1 MIKLD
6 YLKKLIQK
14 SQLEIALSTESWK
27 NFLAFAAQ
35 IYKYDYTSALLCYA
49 QNPDA
54 KTLAQADIWQR
65 VGRTVN
71 DDAKPVYVIEDAGN
85 LLRVSC
91 IYDVSDTSGSP
102 ETIPMPWQLPKENR
116 LDILQGLEDRYHM
129 GNHDGIFDQRLQG
142 IIESAVQESYNLYS
156 EEIFEMLKATSLEKL
171 DDIEIDSMIQE
182 FLTDSITYMVYCRLD
197 PASPILKSLI
207 FDGLPL
213 FQPQT
218 HLSILGTATVKHSS
232 DILRHIET
240 AIKQRRTQDESHRK
254 DITERTSGQIRDKI
268 QEVSGGNAARPIR
281 DSFHESGSDG
291 TLPADGAGS
300 ERIRGN
306 SADKAAQ
313 RNTPAENREH
323 NGADSVQQLVAQ
335 NSGGNHA
342 ERHRLPEIEQ
352 SEQGAVSDEAVPSP
366 ILDTLNGEDAY
377 LAFVSEEDFRDIYLF
392 SALTECSQEHR
403 QVIYNFYLSNP
414 KASDATK
421 FLKNLE
427 GIHGS
432 SITFRNG
439 YDGFYFFNGKGLEL
453 SVRLPEG
460 DYHRTA
466 SWSVVQK
473 EIRTMIAEGRY
484 LIPEPVQQPQQLS
497 LFDAFVSSTPAK
509 ASGKTGSTSDFD
521 EQNPD
526 VLLQNNVANLEQSE
540 EHIPTPLTLP
550 TKPIL
555 IKSVPTNNQ
564 SPQIEHQTEIVAA
577 FKQGEFVRV
586 PWGEEDL
593 QGKILTYGNQSVTL
607 FIGPYSWSVQVIER
621 DYFDLHAELT
631 QAIDT
636 QAVENLS
643 NFHYSDT
650 SELTGGQ
657 KTHYKDNVQAII
669 LLKRLENEH
678 RWATPEEQCILSRYV
693 GWGGISQAFDGRND
707 SWTKEYQELKQLL
720 TPEEY
725 TAARASTLTAF
736 YTPPAVI
743 QAIHAGLVNFG
754 FTGGN
759 ISEPA
764 CGIGRFFGH
773 LPADIEKNSKLY
785 GVELDSITG
794 RIAQQLY
801 QNADIQ
807 IKGYEK
813 AVYPDN
819 FFDVSI
825 GNVPFG
831 EFKVSDTRYD
841 KMNLLI
847 HDYFFIKALDKT
859 RPGGLLTFVTS
870 KGTMDKA
877 NDTVRRYIAQRAE
890 LIGAIRLPN
899 TMMKAEANTEV
910 TTDII
915 FLQKRE
921 KLIDAEPEWIHLAQ
935 TEDGVPVNS
944 YFADHPEMMLGKMV
958 YSSNMY
964 GNAKDTALI
973 SRKDSDW
980 RNEIMDAITK
990 LQATYSEPIMQTNA
1004 GSPEEVIPATPEVK
1018 NFSFTIVDDRIYFRE
1033 NSQMIKRDFTGIREQ
1048 RVRGM
1053 IEIRKAMREVIRVQS
1068 NDFPEKA
1075 IQDTQAELNHLYD
1088 DYVKKYGYLTDK
1100 GNRIAF
1106 SEDSDY
1112 PLLCSL
1118 ESINEDGAV
1127 QKAAIFT
1134 KRTIRQPHNITHVDT
1149 ALEALPL
1156 CLNEKGKLD
1165 LSYISKLTGKTKEQV
1180 VEELGGTIYKDP
1192 IEGNYVTADDYLS
1205 GNVRQKLSIAQA
1217 AAAED
1222 AQYQINVEALTKVQ
1236 PKDIDAS
1243 QIDIRLGSPLLDTDE
1258 IRQFVLDTL
1267 EPPVSLQKFKV
1278 IYVPSEA
1285 LWKVNG
1291 VPHSL
1296 VGNNVKAT
1304 KNFGTH
1310 RMNAYELLEQS
1321 LNQKS
1326 PTIRDRKEDN
1336 TYVVN
1341 PKETAA
1347 AREKQKAL
1355 ERKFED
1361 WIFRDPERRERLT
1374 RKYNDIY
1381 NNIRLRQYD
1390 GSYLTFPGMTPEINL
1405 RPHQRNAV
1413 ARILNSGNALLAHCV
1428 GAGKTYTMVTA
1439 AMEGK
1444 RLGLWNKSM
1453 FVVPGH
1459 LLEQWANDFLTLYP
1473 GAKILIATKQDFER
1487 IKRQRLISRIAL
1499 SDIDAVIIANTS
1511 FEKIPVSPERQERI
1525 IQEQIASLE
1534 DAMDLALDEN
1544 DEDWTIKQME
1554 RTKKTLQERLER
1566 LSDQSRKDDL
1576 LTFEE
1581 LGVDQLFV
1589 DEAHYYKNLF
1599 IPTKMTN
1606 VAGISSSHAIKS
1618 TDLLIKIDYLSE
1630 LHHKQMGVVFATGTP
1645 VSNSMAELF
1654 VMMRYLEYDK
1664 LVELG
1669 LQHFDAWA
1677 AQFGRKVA
1685 SLELTPDGTQ
1695 YRYKTRFAEFVNLP
1709 ELMNL
1714 YSLVADIQTAEML
1727 KLPVPALKGGK
1738 AQIIVAKPS
1747 TDQLDLVDDIIE
1759 CFEKIHNGAV
1769 EPWEDNAL
1777 KETHRGRCGALDMRV
1792 LDPSYEDFEGSKINL
1807 AVKNIFD
1814 IWQQSSA
1821 KKSTQMIF
1829 CDLSTPKMI
1838 KMEVKDGVAEMAEAP
1853 FSVYDDIK
1861 TKLEQKGIPKHEIA
1875 FIHQAKTDKQKES
1888 LFADMRAGRVRIL
1901 LGSTTKMGA
1910 GTNAQRKIVA
1920 IHHLDCPWR
1929 PGDLEQRNGRAFRQG
1944 NENDEVAEYR
1954 YVTEGT
1960 FDAYSWQIL
1969 EQKQKFIGQVSTGQ
1983 CIERHAKDI
1992 DETVLDYA
2000 TVKMLSTNDPR
2011 IKQREELRVRV
2022 SELYTLK
2029 AQYNSERYAMED
2041 DFVKYL
2047 PQKVLLCKQTIRNFE
2062 RDRQSRNAET
2072 KPDFVIELFGK
2083 QYDKR
2088 KIAGEII
2095 LQKAKSYFADG
2106 EYFPIGHY
2114 RGFDLELTYSLL
2126 NRTHILS
2133 IKGAA
2138 RHNIDLGEDP
2148 LGCIARMDNIL
2159 NDMEKVIENNR
2170 KSAEYAQQQLTE
2182 LKAQL
2187 DAPWEHELELTE
2199 KAAQLEKLDIELSQD
2214 MNKGGNAYEETLEV
2228 DNYEIE
2234 EPEMEIT

>member
-1 MIKLD
+1 MITLD

-14 SQLEIALSTESWK
+14 SQLEIASSTESWK
-27 NFLAFAAQ
+27 NFLLFTSQ

-49 QNPDA
+49 QNPAA
-54 KTLAQADIWQR
+54 KALAQQTIWQK
-65 VGRTVN
+65 VGRKLN
-71 DDAKPVYVIEDAGN
+71 EDARPVYVIEDAGDQ
-85 LLRVSC
+85 LRVSC
-91 IYDVSDTSGSP
+91 VYDVSDTSGPP
-102 ETIPMPWQLPKENR
+102 ETIPIPWQVGTGKRME
-116 LDILQGLEDRYHM
+116 ILQTLEDRYSI
-129 GNHDGIFDQRLQG
+129 GNHDGVFDQRLQG
-142 IIESAVQESYNLYS
+142 VIESAVQESYNLYS
-156 EEIFEMLKATSLEKL
+156 EEIFGMLKATSLEKL

-182 FLTDSITYMVYCRLD
+182 FLTDSITYMVYSRLD
-197 PASPILKSLI
+197 PKNPIRESLI
-207 FDGLPL
+207 FDGLSL

-218 HLSILGTATVKHSS
+218 HLSILGTATIKHSS

-240 AIKQRRTQDESHRK
+240 TIKQRSTQDESHRK
-254 DITERTSGQIRDKI
+254 HLTERTAGQIRDKV
-268 QEVSGGNAARPIR
+268 QEVAGGNAARPIR
-281 DSFHESGSDG
+281 DSLHESGADG
-291 TLPADGAGS
+291 TLPAAGAGS
-300 ERIRGN
+300 ERLRGN
-306 SADKAAQ
+306 RSDQAAPG
-313 RNTPAENREH
+313 NSPAENRGH
-323 NGADSVQQLVAQ
+323 NAADSVQQLASQ
-335 NSGGNHA
+335 DSGGNHA
-342 ERHRLPEIEQ
+342 ERRHLPQIEQ
-352 SEQGAVSDEAVPSP
+352 PEQGAASEEAAPPHIS
-366 ILDTLNGEDAY
+366 DTLNGEDAY
-377 LAFVSEEDFRDIYLF
+377 LAFVSEEDFKNIYLF
-392 SALTECSQEHR
+392 SVLTKCSIEHR
-403 QVIYNFYLSNP
+403 QTVCDFYQSNP
-414 KASDATK
+414 KASDAIS
-421 FLKNLE
+421 FLKKIE
-427 GIHGS
+427 GIHGAS
-432 SITFRNG
+432 TTFPNG
-439 YDGFYFFNGKGLEL
+439 YHGFYMYGGKGLDL

-460 DYHRTA
+460 EYSRTA
-466 SWSVVQK
+466 SWSMVQK
-473 EIRTMIAEGRY
+473 EIHTMILEDRY
-484 LIPEPVQQPQQLS
+484 LVPEPAHPTQQLS
-497 LFDAFVSSTPAK
+497 FFDSI
-509 ASGKTGSTSDFD
+509 ASQTTNNAADKTGSASEFSIPLSK
-521 EQNPD
+521 EK
-526 VLLQNNVANLEQSE
+526 AIAEQSE
-540 EHIPTPLTLP
+540 PKKPTPIPSVVQTQEI
-550 TKPIL
+550 PIEPD
-555 IKSVPTNNQ
+555 KKVSDT
-564 SPQIEHQTEIVAA
+564 PQQERPLEIIAQ
-577 FKQGEFVRV
+577 FKQGDSVHV
-586 PWGEEDL
+586 LWGEKEL
-593 QGKILTYGNQSVTL
+593 HGKILTYGDQSVTL
-607 FIGPYSWSVQVIER
+607 FIGPYSWSAQVIER
-621 DYFDLHAELT
+621 DYFDLHAVLDET
-631 QAIDT
+631 DVTEI
-636 QAVENLS
+636 VNKPS
-643 NFHYSDT
+643 NFHYPDA
-650 SELTGGQ
+650 SEFTGGQ
-657 KTHYKDNVQAII
+657 KTHYKDNVQAIT
-669 LLKRLENEH
+669 LLQTLETEH
-678 RWATPEEQCILSRYV
+678 RWATTEEQSVLSRYV
-693 GWGGISQAFDGRND
+693 GWGGISQAFDSRND

-720 TPEEY
+720 SPEEY

-743 QAIHAGLVNFG
+743 RAIHTALTNFG
-754 FTGGN
+754 FVGGN

-773 LPADIEKNSKLY
+773 LPEAIEKNTRLY

-859 RPGGLLTFVTS
+859 RPGGLLAFVTS

-877 NDTVRRYIAQRAE
+877 NDSVRRYIAQRAE

-899 TMMKAEANTEV
+899 TMMKTEANTEV

-915 FLQKRE
+915 FLQKRD
-921 KLIDAEPEWIHLAQ
+921 KLIDVEPDWIHLAY
-935 TEDGVPVNS
+935 TEDGIPVNS
-944 YFADHPEMMLGKMV
+944 YFADHPDMMLGKMV

-964 GNAKDTALI
+964 GSAKDTTLI
-973 SRKDSDW
+973 PHKDSDW
-980 RNEIMDAITK
+980 RNEIMDAISK
-990 LQATYSEPIMQTNA
+990 LQATYSEPVMKTD
-1004 GSPEEVIPATPEVK
+1004 GDLLEDVIPATPDVK
-1018 NFSFTIVDDRIYFRE
+1018 NFSFTIVEDKIYFRE
-1033 NSQMIKRDFTGIREQ
+1033 NSQMIRKDFTGIREQ
-1048 RVRGM
+1048 RIRGM
-1053 IEIRKAMREVIRVQS
+1053 IAIRKAMREVIRVQS

-1075 IQDTQAELNHLYD
+1075 IQDTQSELNRLYD
-1088 DYVKKYGYLTDK
+1088 DYIKKYGYLTDK
-1100 GNRIAF
+1100 GNRISF

-1118 ESINEDGAV
+1118 ESIDEDGAV

-1134 KRTIRQPHNITHVDT
+1134 KRTIRQPHNVTHADT
-1149 ALEALPL
+1149 VLEALPIS
-1156 CLNEKGKLD
+1156 LNEKGCLD
-1165 LSYISKLTGKTKEQV
+1165 LTYIAKLTDKTEKQV
-1180 VEELGGTIYKDP
+1180 IEELGPVIFKDP
-1192 IEGNYVTADDYLS
+1192 IDGCYQTADEYLS
-1205 GNVRQKLSIAQA
+1205 GNVREKLSIAQA
-1217 AAAED
+1217 AATED
-1222 AQYQINVEALTKVQ
+1222 AQYQINVDALTKVQ

-1243 QIDIRLGSPLLDTDE
+1243 QIDIRLGSPLLDTDD
-1258 IRQFVLDTL
+1258 IRQFVMETLD
-1267 EPPVSLQKFKV
+1267 PPVSLQKFKI
-1278 IYVPSEA
+1278 IYVSSEA
-1285 LWKVNG
+1285 LWKVTS
-1291 VPHSL
+1291 VPHAL

-1326 PTIRDRKEDN
+1326 PTIRDRKADN

-1355 ERKFED
+1355 ERNFND
-1361 WIFRDPERRERLT
+1361 WVFRDPERRERLT

-1390 GSYLTFPGMTPEINL
+1390 GSYLTFPGMTPEIAL

-1459 LLEQWANDFLTLYP
+1459 LLDQWANDFLTLYP

-1487 IKRQRLISRIAL
+1487 IKRHRLIARIAL

-1511 FEKIPVSPERQERI
+1511 FEKIPVSSERQERI
-1525 IQEQIASLE
+1525 IQEQINSLI
-1534 DAMDLALDEN
+1534 DAMELAQDEN

-1554 RTKKTLQERLER
+1554 RAKKSLEERLER
-1566 LSDQSRKDDL
+1566 LASQSHKDDL

-1581 LGVDQLFV
+1581 LGIDQLFI

-1618 TDLLIKIDYLSE
+1618 TDLLIKIDYLLE

-1645 VSNSMAELF
+1645 VSNSMAELY
-1654 VMMRYLEYDK
+1654 VMMRYLEYAK

-1727 KLPVPALKGGK
+1727 KLPVPAMKGGK
-1738 AQIIVAKPS
+1738 PQIIVAKPS
-1747 TDQLDLVDDIIE
+1747 PDQLDLVEDIIE
-1759 CFEKIHNGAV
+1759 CFEKIHNGV
-1769 EPWEDNAL
+1769 VKPWEDNAL

-1792 LDPSYEDFEGSKINL
+1792 LDPSYEDFEGSKVNL
-1807 AVKNIFD
+1807 AVRNIFE

-1838 KMEVKDGVAEMAEAP
+1838 KMEVKDGVAEMVEPPP
-1853 FSVYDDIK
+1853 FSVYEDIK
-1861 TKLEQKGIPKHEIA
+1861 AKLEQMGVPRHEIA
-1875 FIHQAKTDKQKES
+1875 FIHDAKTDKQKES

-1910 GTNAQRKIVA
+1910 GTNAQRKIIA

-1969 EQKQKFIGQVSTGQ
+1969 EQKQKFISQVSTGQ
-1983 CIERHAKDI
+1983 CIERHAQDI

-2029 AQYNSERYAMED
+2029 AQYNSERYTMED
-2041 DFVKYL
+2041 DYLKRL
-2047 PQKVLLCKQTIRNFE
+2047 PQKISLCHQIARNFE
-2062 RDRQSRNAET
+2062 KDLQTRNSETQS
-2072 KPDFVIELFGK
+2072 DFAIELFGK
-2083 QYDKR
+2083 RYDKR

-2095 LQKAKSYFADG
+2095 LQKAKSHFVDG

-2114 RGFDLELTYSLL
+2114 RGFEMELTYSILT
-2126 NRTHILS
+2126 RTHILS
-2133 IKGAA
+2133 LRGTA
-2138 RHNIDLGEDP
+2138 RHNVDLGEDP
-2148 LGCIARMDNIL
+2148 LGCIARLDNTL
-2159 NDMEKVIENNR
+2159 NDMENVIDKNR
-2170 KSAEYAQQQLTE
+2170 KSSEYAQQQLTE
-2182 LKAQL
+2182 LKVQL
-2187 DAPWEHELELTE
+2187 DTTWEHEQELTE

-2214 MNKGGNAYEETLEV
+2214 MSGGNATSHEDVQEGDLDYEM
-2228 DNYEIE
+2228 E
-2234 EPEMEIT
+2234 EPEMKMT

>member
-1 MIKLD
+1 MITLD

-14 SQLEIALSTESWK
+14 SQLEISSSTSSWTE
-27 NFLAFAAQ
+27 FLTFAARV
-35 IYKYDYTSALLCYA
+35 YKYDFTSTLLAYSQYPNAEALA
-49 QNPDA
+49 TA
-54 KTLAQADIWQR
+54 EIWQK

-71 DDAKPVYVIEDAGN
+71 EDAKPVYVIEDAGN

-116 LDILQGLEDRYHM
+116 LDILQDLEDRYHM
-129 GNHDGIFDQRLQG
+129 GNRDGIFDQRLQG
-142 IIESAVQESYNLYS
+142 IIENAVQESYNLYS

-182 FLTDSITYMVYCRLD
+182 FLTDSITYIVYSRLD
-197 PASPILKSLI
+197 PANPILKSLI

-254 DITERTSGQIRDKI
+254 DITERTSGQIRDKV

-281 DSFHESGSDG
+281 DSFHESGSDS

-306 SADKAAQ
+306 SADQATQ

-323 NGADSVQQLVAQ
+323 NGTDSVQQLATQ
-335 NSGGNHA
+335 DSGRDHT
-342 ERHRLPEIEQ
+342 ERHRLSEIEYPEKGAA
-352 SEQGAVSDEAVPSP
+352 SEEAAPSHIP
-366 ILDTLNGEDAY
+366 DTLNGEDAY
-377 LAFVSEEDFRDIYLF
+377 LAFVSEDDFRNIYLF
-392 SALTECSQEHR
+392 SALTKCSIEHR
-403 QVIYNFYLSNP
+403 QTVYDFYRSNP
-414 KASDATK
+414 KAADAIQ
-421 FLKNLE
+421 FLKKLENL
-427 GIHGS
+427 HGA
-432 SITFRNG
+432 SISFSNA
-439 YDGFYFFNGKGLEL
+439 YHGFYWYGGKGLEL
-453 SVRLPEG
+453 TIDLPEG
-460 DYHRTA
+460 EYSRTA
-466 SWSVVQK
+466 SWSMVQK
-473 EIRTMIAEGRY
+473 EIRTMILEDRY
-484 LIPEPVQQPQQLS
+484 LVPKPAQQAQQLS
-497 LFDAFVSSTPAK
+497 FFDSITSATTNHTPD
-509 ASGKTGSTSDFD
+509 KTGSTSEFLHQ
-521 EQNPD
+521 EYEMP
-526 VLLQNNVANLEQSE
+526 LQNTATEQKKLEN
-540 EHIPTPLTLP
+540 PAPALP
-550 TKPIL
+550 
-555 IKSVPTNNQ
+555 N
-564 SPQIEHQTEIVAA
+564 PQIQENRIESVQEHQKAQEQLQPDEKITP
-577 FKQGEFVRV
+577 FKQGDSVHV
-586 PWGEEDL
+586 LWGEREL
-593 QGKILTYGNQSVTL
+593 HGKILTYGNYNVTL
-607 FIGPYSWSVQVIER
+607 FVGPYSWSHQVLER
-621 DYFDLHAELT
+621 KYFDLHAEREE
-631 QAIDT
+631 AI
-636 QAVENLS
+636 ANNPS
-643 NFHYSDT
+643 NFHYPDA
-650 SELTGGQ
+650 SEFTGGQ
-657 KTHYKDNVQAII
+657 KIHYKDNVQAII

-693 GWGGISQAFDGRND
+693 GWGGISQAFDSRNE
-707 SWTKEYQELKQLL
+707 SWTKEYKELKQLL

-725 TAARASTLTAF
+725 LAARASTLTAF

-921 KLIDAEPEWIHLAQ
+921 KLIDIEPDWIHLAY

-944 YFADHPEMMLGKMV
+944 YFTDHPEMMLGKMIF
-958 YSSNMY
+958 SSNMY

-973 SRKDSDW
+973 PHEDSDW
-980 RNEIMDAITK
+980 RNEIMDAVSK
-990 LQATYSEPIMQTNA
+990 LQAAYSEPIMEADT
-1004 GSPEEVIPATPEVK
+1004 GSPEDVIPATPDVK
-1018 NFSFTIVDDRIYFRE
+1018 NFSYTIVDDKIYFRE
-1033 NSQMIKRDFTGIREQ
+1033 NSQMTKRDFAGIREQ

-1053 IEIRKAMREVIRVQS
+1053 IAIRKTMREVIRVQS

-1075 IQDTQAELNHLYD
+1075 IHDTQRKLNGLYD

-1100 GNRIAF
+1100 GNRLAF

-1118 ESINEDGAV
+1118 ESVDEDGSV

-1134 KRTIRQPHNITHVDT
+1134 KRTIRQPHNITHADT

-1156 CLNEKGKLD
+1156 CLNDKGKLD
-1165 LSYISKLTGKTKEQV
+1165 LSYISKLTDKTENQV
-1180 VEELGGTIYKDP
+1180 IEELGGTIFKDP
-1192 IEGNYVTADDYLS
+1192 IDDHFVTSDEYLS
-1205 GNVRQKLSIAQA
+1205 GNVREKLSIAQD
-1217 AAAED
+1217 AAAEND
-1222 AQYQINVEALTKVQ
+1222 LYQINVDALIKVQ

-1243 QIDIRLGSPLLDTDE
+1243 QIDIRLGSPLLDTDD
-1258 IRQFVLDTL
+1258 IRQFVMETL
-1267 EPPVSLQKFKV
+1267 EPPVLLQKFKI

-1291 VPHSL
+1291 VPRAL

-1326 PTIRDRKEDN
+1326 PTIRDRQEDN

-1361 WIFRDPERRERLT
+1361 WVFKDPARRERLT

-1381 NNIRLRQYD
+1381 NNIRLRQFD
-1390 GSYLTFPGMTPEINL
+1390 GSYLTFPGMTPEISL
-1405 RPHQRNAV
+1405 REHQRNAV

-1428 GAGKTYTMVTA
+1428 GAGKTYTMIAA

-1459 LLEQWANDFLTLYP
+1459 LLDQWANDFLTLYP
-1473 GAKILIATKQDFER
+1473 GAKILLATKQDFER
-1487 IKRQRLISRIAL
+1487 IKRHRLIARIAL
-1499 SDIDAVIIANTS
+1499 SDIDAVVIANTS
-1511 FEKIPVSPERQERI
+1511 FEKIPVSPERQGRI

-1534 DAMDLALDEN
+1534 DAMELALDEN

-1554 RTKKTLQERLER
+1554 RTKKTLEERLER
-1566 LSDQSRKDDL
+1566 LSNQSRKDDL

-1581 LGVDQLFV
+1581 LGIDQLFI

-1618 TDLLIKIDYLSE
+1618 TDLLIKIDYLLE
-1630 LHHKQMGVVFATGTP
+1630 MHHKQMGVVFATGTP
-1645 VSNSMAELF
+1645 VSNSMAELY
-1654 VMMRYLEYDK
+1654 VMMRYLEYAK

-1709 ELMNL
+1709 ELMTL

-1747 TDQLDLVDDIIE
+1747 PDQLDLVEDIIQ
-1759 CFEKIHNGAV
+1759 CFERIHSGAV
-1769 EPWEDNAL
+1769 KPWEDNAL

-1792 LDPSYEDFEGSKINL
+1792 LDPCYEDFEGSKVNL
-1807 AVKNIFD
+1807 AVKNIFS
-1814 IWQQSSA
+1814 IWEQTSA

-1829 CDLSTPKMI
+1829 CDLSTPRMV
-1838 KMEVKDGVAEMAEAP
+1838 KMEVKDGVAEMVEPPP
-1853 FSVYDDIK
+1853 FSVYEDIK
-1861 TKLEQKGIPKHEIA
+1861 IKLEQLGIPKHEIA
-1875 FIHQAKTDKQKES
+1875 FIHDAKTDKQKES

-1901 LGSTTKMGA
+1901 LGSTAKMGA
-1910 GTNAQRKIVA
+1910 GTNAQRKIIA
-1920 IHHLDCPWR
+1920 LHHLDCPWR

-1944 NENDEVAEYR
+1944 NENDEVAEFR

-1969 EQKQKFIGQVSTGQ
+1969 EQKQKFISQVSTGQ
-1983 CIERHAKDI
+1983 CIERHAQDI

-2029 AQYNSERYAMED
+2029 AQYNSERYTMED
-2041 DFVKYL
+2041 DCLKRL
-2047 PQKVLLCKQTIRNFE
+2047 PQKISLCQQIVRNFE
-2062 RDRQSRNAET
+2062 KDLQTRNSET
-2072 KPDFVIELFGK
+2072 QPDFLIELFGK

-2095 LQKAKSYFADG
+2095 LQKAKSRFVDG

-2114 RGFDLELTYSLL
+2114 RGFSVELTYSLL
-2126 NRTHILS
+2126 TRTHVVSLR
-2133 IKGAA
+2133 GVA

-2148 LGCIARMDNIL
+2148 LGSIARLDNAL
-2159 NDMEKVIENNR
+2159 NDMEDIIDKNQ
-2170 KSAEYAQQQLTE
+2170 KAAEYAQQQLAE
-2182 LKAQL
+2182 LKVQL
-2187 DAPWEHELELTE
+2187 DIPWEHEQELTE

-2214 MNKGGNAYEETLEV
+2214 MNQGNGAAYEETQETDIDYEV
-2228 DNYEIE
+2228 EA
-2234 EPEMEIT
+2234 PEMEIT

>member
-1 MIKLD
+1 MATID
-6 YLKKLIQK
+6 ELKRTIQK
-14 SQLEIALSTESWK
+14 ALLDISSSTDSWK
-27 NFLAFAAQ
+27 HFLSFASR
-35 IYKYDYTSALLCYA
+35 IYKYDFTSCLLAYS
-49 QNPDA
+49 QYPDA
-54 KTLAQADIWQR
+54 KALATKKIWQK

-71 DDAKPVYVIEDAGN
+71 EDAPPIYIIEDTGE
-85 LLRVSC
+85 LLRLSSV
-91 IYDVSDTSGSP
+91 YDVSDTSGAP
-102 ETIPMPWQLPKENR
+102 ETLPAFWKLPAENR
-116 LDILQGLEDRYHM
+116 TEILQNLENRYDTE
-129 GNHDGIFDQRLQG
+129 NHGGIFDQRLQG
-142 IIESAVQESYNLYS
+142 IIECAVQESYNLYS
-156 EEIFEMLKATSLEKL
+156 TEIFEMLKATSLEKL

-197 PASPILKSLI
+197 PDSTILKSLI
-207 FDGLPL
+207 FDGLSL

-218 HLSILGTATVKHSS
+218 HLAILGTAAVKHSS
-232 DILRHIET
+232 DILRQIEAT
-240 AIKQRRTQDESHRK
+240 MKQNIRGTQNESYREHSDERAAGQVR
-254 DITERTSGQIRDKI
+254 DEVQEVFGGNPARQIR
-268 QEVSGGNAARPIR
+268 GTL
-281 DSFHESGSDG
+281 HESRADAGM
-291 TLPADGAGS
+291 PADGTGS
-300 ERIRGN
+300 KRVRGN
-306 SADKAAQ
+306 SVDPTAQ
-313 RNTPAENREH
+313 GNFPAESRGH
-323 NGADSVQQLVAQ
+323 DAADTVQQLASE
-335 NSGGNHA
+335 NSGGNHF
-342 ERHRLPEIEQ
+342 ERHRLSEIDS
-352 SEQGAVSDEAVPSP
+352 SEQGAASEEAAPFSVSDT
-366 ILDTLNGEDAY
+366 INGEPAY
-377 LAFVSEEDFRDIYLF
+377 HAFVSEDDFRNIYFF
-392 SALTECSQEHR
+392 SALTNCSLEHR
-403 QVIYNFYLSNP
+403 QQIDLFYQSQP
-414 KASDATK
+414 KTAEAIQ
-421 FLKNLE
+421 FLKKLE
-427 GIHGS
+427 GVRGG
-432 SITFRNG
+432 SITFANG
-439 YDGFYFFNGKGLEL
+439 HEGFFLYDTKGLKI
-453 SVRLPEG
+453 SARLPEG
-460 DYHRTA
+460 EYSRTA
-466 SWSVVQK
+466 SWGMIQK
-473 EIRTMIAEGRY
+473 EIRTMIEENRY
-484 LIPEPVQQPQQLS
+484 LSPAPAQQLQQLS
-497 LFDAFVSSTPAK
+497 FFESIASGTNNHAPDKSGSASAFTPASADK
-509 ASGKTGSTSDFD
+509 SL
-521 EQNPD
+521 PD
-526 VLLQNNVANLEQSE
+526 SNGEEQSIQE
-540 EHIPTPLTLP
+540 LAATPDQDSP
-550 TKPIL
+550 AE
-555 IKSVPTNNQ
+555 SVPHN
-564 SPQIEHQTEIVAA
+564 IEIAQPVNIGVA
-577 FKQGEFVRV
+577 
-586 PWGEEDL
+586 
-593 QGKILTYGNQSVTL
+593 GN
-607 FIGPYSWSVQVIER
+607 IP
-621 DYFDLHAELT
+621 
-631 QAIDT
+631 
-636 QAVENLS
+636 
-643 NFHYSDT
+643 NFHYPDA
-650 SELTGGQ
+650 SEFTGGQ
-657 KTHYKDNVQAII
+657 KTHYKDNVQAIT
-669 LLKRLENEH
+669 LLKKLEAEH
-678 RWATPEEQCILSRYV
+678 RWATPEEQSTLSRYV
-693 GWGGISQAFDGRND
+693 GWGGISQAFDSRNE
-707 SWTKEYQELKQLL
+707 SWSKEYQELKQLL
-720 TPEEY
+720 SPEEY
-725 TAARASTLTAF
+725 EAARASTLTAF

-743 QAIHAGLVNFG
+743 RAIHTALANFG
-754 FTGGN
+754 FNGGN
-759 ISEPA
+759 ISEPS

-773 LPADIEKNSKLY
+773 LPTDVEKNSKLY

-794 RIAQQLY
+794 RIAHQLY
-801 QNADIQ
+801 QKADIQ

-819 FFDVSI
+819 FFDVSL

-859 RPGGLLTFVTS
+859 RPGGLLVFVTS
-870 KGTMDKA
+870 KGTLDKA

-890 LIGAIRLPN
+890 LIGAIRLPK

-915 FLQKRE
+915 FLQKRN

-935 TEDGVPVNS
+935 TEDGIPVNS
-944 YFADHPEMMLGKMV
+944 YFADHPDMMLGKMV

-964 GNAKDTALI
+964 GSAKDTALI
-973 SRKDSDW
+973 PHKDSDW
-980 RNEIMDAITK
+980 RSEITDAVSK
-990 LQATYSEPIMQTNA
+990 LQATYSEPAMKA
-1004 GSPEEVIPATPEVK
+1004 DVESPEDVIPATPDVK
-1018 NFSFTIVDDRIYFRE
+1018 NFSFTIVEDKIYFRE
-1033 NSQMIKRDFTGIREQ
+1033 NSQMTRKDYTGIREQ
-1048 RVRGM
+1048 RIRGM
-1053 IEIRKAMREVIRVQS
+1053 ISIRKAMREVIRVQS
-1068 NDFPEKA
+1068 NDFPDKA
-1075 IQDTQAELNHLYD
+1075 IQDTQSELNRLYD
-1088 DYVKKYGYLTDK
+1088 DYVKKFGYLTEK

-1118 ESINEDGAV
+1118 ESIDEDGAV

-1156 CLNEKGKLD
+1156 CLNEKGELD
-1165 LSYISKLTGKTKEQV
+1165 LAYISKLTDKTENQV
-1180 VEELGGTIYKDP
+1180 IEELGGTVFKDP
-1192 IEGNYVTADDYLS
+1192 IDDHYVTSDEYLS
-1205 GNVRQKLSIAQA
+1205 GNVREKLSIAQA
-1217 AAAED
+1217 AAVED
-1222 AQYQINVEALTKVQ
+1222 TQFQINVDALTKVQ

-1243 QIDIRLGSPLLDTDE
+1243 QIDIRLGSPLLDTDD
-1258 IRQFVLDTL
+1258 IHQFVTETL
-1267 EPPVSLQKFKV
+1267 EPPISLKKLKV

-1285 LWKVNG
+1285 LWKVTG

-1304 KNFGTH
+1304 KSFGTH

-1326 PTIRDRKEDN
+1326 PTIRDRQQDN

-1361 WIFRDPERRERLT
+1361 WVFRDPGRRERLT

-1390 GSYLTFPGMTPEINL
+1390 GSYLTFPGMTPEITL

-1459 LLEQWANDFLTLYP
+1459 LLDQWANDFLTLYP

-1487 IKRQRLISRIAL
+1487 IKRHRLIARIAL

-1525 IQEQIASLE
+1525 IKQQINSLI
-1534 DAMDLALDEN
+1534 DAMELAQDEN

-1554 RTKKTLQERLER
+1554 RAKKSLEERLER
-1566 LSDQSRKDDL
+1566 LASQSRKDDL

-1581 LGVDQLFV
+1581 LGIDQLFV

-1599 IPTKMTN
+1599 VPTKMTN
-1606 VAGISSSHAIKS
+1606 VAGVSSSHAIKS

-1630 LHHKQMGVVFATGTP
+1630 LHQKQSGVVFATGTP
-1645 VSNSMAELF
+1645 VSNSMAELY

-1664 LVELG
+1664 LVQLG

-1747 TDQLDLVDDIIE
+1747 PDQLDLVDDIID
-1759 CFEKIHNGAV
+1759 CFEKIHNGSV
-1769 EPWEDNAL
+1769 QPWEDNAL

-1792 LDPSYEDFEGSKINL
+1792 LDPSYDDFEGSKVNL
-1807 AVKNIFD
+1807 AVKNIFQ
-1814 IWQQSSA
+1814 IWKESSA

-1829 CDLSTPKMI
+1829 CDLSTPKPI
-1838 KMEVKDGVAEMAEAP
+1838 KMVVKNGVAEMLEAP

-1861 TKLEQKGIPKHEIA
+1861 TKLQGLGIPGYEIA
-1875 FIHQAKTDKQKES
+1875 FIHDAKTDKQKES
-1888 LFADMRAGRVRIL
+1888 LFADVRAGRVRVL
-1901 LGSTTKMGA
+1901 LGSTSKMGA

-1969 EQKQKFIGQVSTGQ
+1969 EQKQKFISQVSTGQ
-1983 CIERHAKDI
+1983 CIERHAQDI

-2022 SELYTLK
+2022 SELYTIK
-2029 AQYNSERYAMED
+2029 AQYSAERYTMED
-2041 DFVKYL
+2041 DCFKRL
-2047 PQKVLLCKQTIRNFE
+2047 PQKISLCQQIVRNFE
-2062 RDRQSRNAET
+2062 KDLQTRNSGT
-2072 KPDFVIELFGK
+2072 QPDFAIELFSK
-2083 QYDKR
+2083 QYNKR

-2095 LQKAKSYFADG
+2095 LQKAKAHCIDG

-2114 RGFDLELTYSLL
+2114 RGFELQLTYNVLM
-2126 NRTHILS
+2126 RTHILS
-2133 IKGAA
+2133 IKGVA
-2138 RHNIDLGEDP
+2138 RHNIELGDDP
-2148 LGCIARMDNIL
+2148 LGCVARMDNIL
-2159 NDMEKVIENNR
+2159 NDMENVIEKNR
-2170 KSAEYAQQQLTE
+2170 QSASYSQQQLAE

-2187 DAPWEHELELTE
+2187 DTPWEQEQELAE

-2214 MNKGGNAYEETLEV
+2214 MASGREQANENV
-2228 DNYEIE
+2228 FDE
-2234 EPEMEIT
+2234 EPEQDMEDPEMEMS

>member
-1 MIKLD
+1 MVTLD
-6 YLKKLIQK
+6 HLKKLIQK
-14 SQLEIALSTESWK
+14 SQLAIASSTESWK
-27 NFLAFAAQ
+27 SFLSYSAQ
-35 IYKYDYTSALLCYA
+35 IYKYDYISALLSYA
-49 QNPDA
+49 QRPQA
-54 KTLAQADIWQR
+54 KALAQAEVWQKI
-65 VGRTVN
+65 GRTIKEG
-71 DDAKPVYVIEDAGN
+71 AEPIYVIEDAGDQ
-85 LLRVSC
+85 LRIAC
-91 IYDVSDTSGSP
+91 IYDVSDTTGPPGTAPSQ
-102 ETIPMPWQLPKENR
+102 WQLPGER
-116 LDILQGLEDRYHM
+116 RMDILKDLEDRYHVES
-129 GNHDGIFDQRLQG
+129 HDGLFDQRLQG
-142 IIESAVQESYNLYS
+142 IIESAVQESQDLYA

-171 DDIEIDSMIQE
+171 NDIEIDSMVQE
-182 FLTDSITYMVYCRLD
+182 FLTDSITYIVYSRL
-197 PASPILKSLI
+197 AAENPILESLI

-218 HLSILGTATVKHSS
+218 HLAILGTAAVKHSS
-232 DILRHIET
+232 DILRYIET
-240 AIKQRRTQDESHRK
+240 AVKQRRIHNEH
-254 DITERTSGQIRDKI
+254 IAERAIEQVWPQIPEI
-268 QEVSGGNAARPIR
+268 SGGNTARPVR
-281 DSFHESGSDG
+281 DSFRKLG
-291 TLPADGAGS
+291 ADGEVPASGTGGEQLRRKRS
-300 ERIRGN
+300 EQ
-306 SADKAAQ
+306 AAP
-313 RNTPAENREH
+313 RNTPTENRGH
-323 NGADSVQQLVAQ
+323 DATDSVQQLAAQ
-335 NSGGNHA
+335 DSGRNYF
-342 ERHRLPEIEQ
+342 ERHRVSEITEIEQ
-352 SEQGAVSDEAVPSP
+352 GAASDEAAPYHVS
-366 ILDTLNGEDAY
+366 DVLNGEPAY
-377 LAFVSEEDFRDIYLF
+377 DAFVSDDDFKNIYFF
-392 SALTECSQEHR
+392 SALTNCSAEHR
-403 QVIYNFYLSNP
+403 QKIYDFYQTGAKS
-414 KASDATK
+414 AEAVS
-421 FLKNLE
+421 FLKKLYNSY
-427 GIHGS
+427 GA
-432 SITFRNG
+432 SITYPND
-439 YDGFYFFNGKGLEL
+439 YQGFYMYDSKGLNL

-460 DYHRTA
+460 EYSRTV
-466 SWSVVQK
+466 SWNMVQK

-484 LIPEPVQQPQQLS
+484 LIPAPAQQSQQLS
-497 LFDAFVSSTPAK
+497 FFGSITPEPE
-509 ASGKTGSTSDFD
+509 TGSTSDFAPA
-521 EQNPD
+521 EVEKP
-526 VLLQNNVANLEQSE
+526 LLDDQGTKQLIRESDAHNIQTVQLEQ
-540 EHIPTPLTLP
+540 
-550 TKPIL
+550 PI
-555 IKSVPTNNQ
+555 N
-564 SPQIEHQTEIVAA
+564 
-577 FKQGEFVRV
+577 R
-586 PWGEEDL
+586 
-593 QGKILTYGNQSVTL
+593 KIAGN
-607 FIGPYSWSVQVIER
+607 P
-621 DYFDLHAELT
+621 
-631 QAIDT
+631 
-636 QAVENLS
+636 S
-643 NFHYSDT
+643 NFHYHDVA
-650 SELTGGQ
+650 EFTGGQ
-657 KTHYKDNVQAII
+657 KTHYKDNVQAIS
-669 LLKRLENEH
+669 LLKTIETEQ
-678 RWATPEEQCILSRYV
+678 RWATLEEQTVLSRYV
-693 GWGGISQAFDGRND
+693 GWGGISQAFDSRNE
-707 SWTKEYQELKQLL
+707 SWAKEYQELKQLL
-720 TPEEY
+720 TPVEY
-725 TAARASTLTAF
+725 SAARASTLTAF
-736 YTPPAVI
+736 YTPPAAI
-743 QAIHAGLVNFG
+743 QAIHTALTNFG

-773 LPADIEKNSKLY
+773 LPADIEQNSRLF

-847 HDYFFIKALDKT
+847 HDYFFVKALDKT
-859 RPGGLLTFVTS
+859 RPGGLLAFITS
-870 KGTMDKA
+870 KGTMDKT

-890 LIGAIRLPN
+890 LVGAIRLPN

-915 FLQKRE
+915 FLQKRD
-921 KLIDAEPEWIHLAQ
+921 KLIDVEPDWIHLAY
-935 TEDGVPVNS
+935 TEDGIPVNS
-944 YFADHPEMMLGKMV
+944 YFADHPDMMLGEMV

-964 GNAKDTALI
+964 GSAKDTALI
-973 SRKDSDW
+973 PHKDSDW
-980 RNEIMDAITK
+980 RNEIMDAVSK
-990 LQATYSEPIMQTNA
+990 LQATYSNAAVQTDA
-1004 GSPEEVIPATPEVK
+1004 GLSEQVIPAMPDVK
-1018 NFSFTIVDDRIYFRE
+1018 NFSFTIVEDKIYFRE
-1033 NSQMIKRDFTGIREQ
+1033 NSQMTRKDFTGVREQ
-1048 RVRGM
+1048 RVLGM
-1053 IEIRKAMREVIRVQS
+1053 IGIRKAMREVIRVQS
-1068 NDFPEKA
+1068 SDFPEKA
-1075 IQDTQAELNHLYD
+1075 IQDTQAELNRLYD
-1088 DYVKKYGYLTDK
+1088 DYVKKYGHLTDK

-1134 KRTIRQPHNITHVDT
+1134 KRTIRQPHNITHADS

-1156 CLNEKGKLD
+1156 CLNDKGKLD
-1165 LSYISKLTGKTKEQV
+1165 LSYISKLTDKTEDQV
-1180 VEELGGTIYKDP
+1180 IEELGGTIYKDP
-1192 IEGNYVTADDYLS
+1192 IEGNYVTADEYLS

-1243 QIDIRLGSPLLDTDE
+1243 QIDIRLGSPLLDTDD
-1258 IRQFVLDTL
+1258 IRQFVMDTL

-1291 VPHSL
+1291 VPHAL

-1355 ERKFED
+1355 ERQFED

-1390 GSYLTFPGMTPEINL
+1390 GSYLTFPGMTPEITL

-1413 ARILNSGNALLAHCV
+1413 ARILNSGNSLLAHCV

-1473 GAKILIATKQDFER
+1473 GAKILVATKQDFER
-1487 IKRQRLISRIAL
+1487 IKRQRLIARIAL

-1534 DAMDLALDEN
+1534 DAMELALDEN

-1654 VMMRYLEYDK
+1654 VMMRYLEYNK

-1807 AVKNIFD
+1807 AVKNIFE

-1838 KMEVKDGVAEMAEAP
+1838 KMEVKNGVAEMVEPPP
-1853 FSVYDDIK
+1853 FSVYEDIK
-1861 TKLEQKGIPKHEIA
+1861 LKLEQRGIPKHEIA

-1901 LGSTTKMGA
+1901 MGSTTKMGA
-1910 GTNAQRKIVA
+1910 GTNAQHKIVA

-1969 EQKQKFIGQVSTGQ
+1969 EQKQKFISQVSTGQ
-1983 CIERHAKDI
+1983 CVERHAQDI

-2029 AQYNSERYAMED
+2029 AQYNSERYTMED
-2041 DFVKYL
+2041 DYLKRL
-2047 PQKVLLCKQTIRNFE
+2047 PQKISLCHQIARNFE
-2062 RDRQSRNAET
+2062 KDLQTRNSET
-2072 KPDFVIELFGK
+2072 QYDFSIELFGK
-2083 QYDKR
+2083 RYDKR

-2095 LQKAKSYFADG
+2095 LQKAKSHFVDG

-2114 RGFDLELTYSLL
+2114 RGFEMELTYSMLT
-2126 NRTHILS
+2126 RTHILS
-2133 IKGAA
+2133 LRGTA

-2148 LGCIARMDNIL
+2148 LGCIARLDNTL
-2159 NDMEKVIENNR
+2159 NDMENVIDKNR
-2170 KSAEYAQQQLTE
+2170 KSSEYAQQQLTE

-2187 DAPWEHELELTE
+2187 DTTWEHEQELTE

-2214 MNKGGNAYEETLEV
+2214 MSGGNATSHEDVQEGDLDYEM
-2228 DNYEIE
+2228 E
-2234 EPEMEIT
+2234 EPEMKMT